1 MRRRKTSNRSQ
12 SSTCNNLIH
21 ELNQKRSVC
30 ACVCVCVS
38 VCVCVCVCVCARARA
53 CVCACV
59 CVCTHVCA
67 CVHACVSACMRA
79 CMCEREKVCVS
90 MRTHVYSLIGWDGE
104 RAGAGLTVVGCPT
117 ASISHVTFRTLVTV
131 HTHCVVQAVLTTTTT
146 ATFQERHFKK
156 IPKLLLLFQ

>member
-30 ACVCVCVS
+30 ACVCVCV
-38 VCVCVCVCVCARARA
+38 CVCVCARACMCVCS
-53 CVCACV
+53 CVCAR
-59 CVCTHVCA
+59 VCA

-79 CMCEREKVCVS
+79 CLCEREKVCVS

-156 IPKLLLLFQ
+156 NPKLLLLFQ